1 MVDSQWSDFKLNAY
15 HTKNANAKIGNSLAM
30 SYFIF
35 FLAASFYLYEFI
47 LQVAPSVMAESMMKT
62 FGVTGEGFGFISA
75 FYFYAYAP
83 AQLPAGVLYDRYG
96 PRKLMTCAILLCAL
110 GSAFFASTDSIFTA
124 SIGRFLIGIGSAF
137 SFIGV
142 LVLISRW
149 FPPYYFAILAGVA
162 QLMSSIGAMFGEMP
176 LASLIAHVGW
186 RNASF
191 ILAGVG
197 FILAGFFWTF
207 IRDYPHQQNQPIPN
221 HYLRDEWKRLV
232 AVCKRTHTWIIG
244 GYAFSIW
251 TPIAVFAALWG
262 VPYLQEKF
270 QITVVAASGL
280 CSMIWLGIGIGSP
293 LLGWFSDKIE
303 SRRSALMLSSLL
315 GLSATLVLLYI
326 PELTYGWTYV
336 VCFTLGLGAGGQ
348 TVSFA
353 VVKEN
358 NSAEYV
364 GTASG
369 FNNLSVLIG
378 GAIFQPL
385 VGYMLQHS
393 DSWHLVNGVHV
404 YSLSSYQS
412 ALLVMPLC
420 FLASLLIAAFLIRE
434 SHPAKRAQLAYQ

>member
-1 MVDSQWSDFKLNAY
+1 MSETNLTMAY
-15 HTKNANAKIGNSLAM
+15 V
-30 SYFIF
+30 IF

-62 FGVTGEGFGFISA
+62 FQVTGEGFGFISA

-96 PRKLMTCAILLCAL
+96 PRKLMTFAIILCAL
-110 GSAFFASTDSIFTA
+110 GSAFFASTDSVFTA

-149 FPPYYFAILAGVA
+149 FPPYYFAILAGIA
-162 QLMSSIGAMFGEMP
+162 QLMSSVGAMFGEVP

-191 ILAGVG
+191 ILSAVG
-197 FILAGFFWTF
+197 FILAGFFWVY
-207 IRDYPHQQNQPIPN
+207 IRDYPHQQNQTIPD
-221 HYLRDEWKRLV
+221 HYLREEWKRLV
-232 AVCKRTHTWIIG
+232 AVCKHAHAWIIG
-244 GYAFSIW
+244 GYAFAIW

-270 QITVVAASGL
+270 QISVIAASGL

-293 LLGWFSDKIE
+293 LLGWFSDRME
-303 SRRSALMLSSLL
+303 SRRIALIISAIL
-315 GLSATLVLLYI
+315 GLIATLILLYSSQ
-326 PELTYGWTYV
+326 LTYGWAYFILFV
-336 VCFTLGLGAGGQ
+336 LGLGAGGQ

-358 NSAEYV
+358 NSPELV

-385 VGYMLQHS
+385 VGYILHHTD
-393 DSWHLVNGVHV
+393 DSSRLVNGIHV
-404 YSLSSYQS
+404 YSISSYQT

-420 FLASLLIAAFLIRE
+420 FLGSLLIAAFLLKE
-434 SHPAKRAQLAYQ
+434 SHPSHCHQ